1 MARGPE
7 RSVQRDQRH
16 ATVTVSL
23 TGGDLDGTSGGVE
36 MVREGGAWKVD
47 DYDDAFV
54 RSAFLASIKT
64 VDEGAVSTPGMK
76 TS

>member
-1 MARGPE
+1 
-7 RSVQRDQRH
+7 
-16 ATVTVSL
+16 
-23 TGGDLDGTSGGVE
+23 

-54 RSAFLASIKT
+54 RSAFLSSIRT

-76 TS
+76 AS